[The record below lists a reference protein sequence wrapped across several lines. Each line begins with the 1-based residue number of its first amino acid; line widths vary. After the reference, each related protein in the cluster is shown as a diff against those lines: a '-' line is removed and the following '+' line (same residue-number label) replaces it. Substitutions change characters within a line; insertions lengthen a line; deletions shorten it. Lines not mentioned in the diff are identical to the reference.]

1 MGVMA
6 TAYESSSGDLAER
19 MPRALEVGEAEGGD
33 IRGKQ
38 SAAILVVG
46 GNNTG
51 KSRAER
57 MFDLRVE
64 DNPAPIK
71 ELQRLVTPQRV
82 YLKLNEGDHHLE
94 TGKIDAALEAYK
106 TAIALVPDAATQ
118 GEVAFWV
125 GVTLADLGHLEDAIP
140 YLVLANRQHN
150 RWADLIPRLP
160 ASGLLPDDV
169 ALFDS

>member
-1 MGVMA
+1 
-6 TAYESSSGDLAER
+6 
-19 MPRALEVGEAEGGD
+19 
-33 IRGKQ
+33 
-38 SAAILVVG
+38 
-46 GNNTG
+46 
-51 KSRAER
+51 

-71 ELQRLVTPQRV
+71 ELQRLVTPQWV

-94 TGKIDAALEAYK
+94 TGKIDVALEAYK
-106 TAIALVPDAATQ
+106 TATELVPDAAIQ
-118 GEVAFWV
+118 GEAAFWV